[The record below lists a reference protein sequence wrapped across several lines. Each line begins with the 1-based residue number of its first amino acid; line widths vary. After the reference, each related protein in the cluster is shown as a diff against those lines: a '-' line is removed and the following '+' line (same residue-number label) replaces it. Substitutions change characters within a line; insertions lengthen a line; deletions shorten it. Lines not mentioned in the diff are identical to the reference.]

1 MPGVSVRITDGDDS
15 LPTEADRNTA
25 GLAALHFFKL
35 TGIRGGADIEIIKRM
50 PVASGLGSS
59 AASAASAAFGLNRLF
74 ETCLGEA
81 ELIEIAS
88 QGEVAS
94 GGTPHADNVSA
105 CLLGGFVF
113 LEGRHPLR
121 FDRIEVPEIP
131 IVLRVQRKSLTT
143 SRGMI
148 PSDIPLPRV
157 KEQMAWCAAVALA
170 VHTGDIARIGAAI
183 NRDHISEP
191 VRSGYIRNYADLKE
205 RTLAAGAWGMNVSG
219 GGSSVFAI
227 GPPDRLGDIVREM
240 SATSEAGDASPQV
253 LVTRASNRGIRAI
266 DGL

>member
-1 MPGVSVRITDGDDS
+1 MPI
-15 LPTEADRNTA
+15 
-25 GLAALHFFKL
+25 
-35 TGIRGGADIEIIKRM
+35 
-50 PVASGLGSS
+50 ASGLGSS

-74 ETCLGEA
+74 RTGLGDA

-113 LEGRHPLR
+113 LESRDPLR

-148 PSDIPLPRV
+148 PADFPLAKV

-183 NRDHISEP
+183 NRDHVSEP
-191 VRSGYIRNYADLKE
+191 VRSCYIHGYAGLKA
-205 RTLAAGAWGMNVSG
+205 RALAAGAWGMNVSG

-227 GPPDRLGDIVREM
+227 CPQERLHDIARVM
-240 SATSEAGDASPQV
+240 SQPAESDDAAPLV
-253 LVTRASNRGIRAI
+253 LVTKSSNRGIREI